1 MVSPFLRLP
10 LRSYP
15 EAQRDGVIAKLE
27 WEKGCLRQLRL
38 DDPKRGKHAMNIVAL
53 EAELDGLNDLL
64 AT

>member
-1 MVSPFLRLP
+1 MVSPYLNLP
-10 LRSYP
+10 PRSHN

-27 WEKGCLRQLRL
+27 WENGRLRQLRL
-38 DDPKRGKHAMNIVAL
+38 DDPRRGKHAMNIVAL